1 MTFLKVRKEKI
12 CDKKE
17 KNRKR
22 REKLKRKTL
31 MHFSPRIS
39 EEIYINYILPKDQEG
54 KDRRR
59 RFRQSV
65 SALVVACLA
74 VVTLIKDCYK
84 I

>member
-17 KNRKR
+17 KNKKR

-39 EEIYINYILPKDQEG
+39 EEIYINYILPLLHTDLFQAKFFNPQKYTIVG
-54 KDRRR
+54 RL
-59 RFRQSV
+59 RFEAFS
-65 SALVVACLA
+65 
-74 VVTLIKDCYK
+74 
-84 I
+84 